1 MHANYSKYVLSSAGE
16 WYCSKVHPRTRDYPQ
31 RRRISLHIWVWSR
44 QWSFDFSKNVR
55 NCNFL
60 NRWFSRNT
68 NSFPL
73 ILDFSER
80 RLSGLSGNTGNCAM
94 LTILYI
100 SGSVK
105 HMLRKKVWKSCF
117 LLLLR
122 ASDAKSGWTL
132 LKPRFQ
138 DRKRLLWSRTTGF
151 RHECEHSRPEIMS
164 LVHAKC
170 AHMSG
175 FGILFEK
182 KLSENVIWMLSEYLH
197 GPYWWKTYSF

>member
-1 MHANYSKYVLSSAGE
+1 MREIVIFLIDGSREIRILSPWFRIFLKDDYLTFRE
-16 WYCSKVHPRTRDYPQ
+16 IHVIVQCLQYCKFLAASNT
-31 RRRISLHIWVWSR
+31 WS
-44 QWSFDFSKNVR
+44 
-55 NCNFL
+55 
-60 NRWFSRNT
+60 
-68 NSFPL
+68 
-73 ILDFSER
+73 E
-80 RLSGLSGNTGNCAM
+80 
-94 LTILYI
+94 
-100 SGSVK
+100 
-105 HMLRKKVWKSCF
+105 KKVWKSCF

-122 ASDAKSGWTL
+122 ASDAKIGWTL

-170 AHMSG
+170 AHMSD

-197 GPYWWKTYSF
+197 GPYSWKTYSF